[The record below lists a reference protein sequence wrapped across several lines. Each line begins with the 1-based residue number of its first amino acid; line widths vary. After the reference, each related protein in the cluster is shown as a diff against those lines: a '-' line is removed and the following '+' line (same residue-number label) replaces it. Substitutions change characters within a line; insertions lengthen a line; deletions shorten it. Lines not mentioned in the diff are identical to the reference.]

1 MVRRLAVK
9 RPKRTVAV
17 SERLLSVLYQTLSLM
32 TTRRLSLLC
41 AAIVKVALFRLHMVI
56 REIRVIRG
64 QPLLAKLDDLSHRI
78 LGARMAMLNVL
89 MLGNEQPEVTTDVS
103 DNTDSYRFNASRGS
117 RADGAQRIALSGSF
131 AAPRLLSSNTSPP
144 RLTPW
149 ATFSRCS
156 ATH

>member
-1 MVRRLAVK
+1 
-9 RPKRTVAV
+9 
-17 SERLLSVLYQTLSLM
+17 
-32 TTRRLSLLC
+32 
-41 AAIVKVALFRLHMVI
+41 
-56 REIRVIRG
+56 
-64 QPLLAKLDDLSHRI
+64 
-78 LGARMAMLNVL
+78 MLNVL